1 MADFKQIAALVNLT
15 TQEVLGETAAPML
28 EDLSNVVD
36 FGITL
41 QNSDVENKFLTN
53 FVDRIGRV
61 VMYDRVYKSS
71 TNLGIYKDNL
81 EYGTMLQRMMIDELP
96 EAEDNETYELQDGA
110 SIDPFV
116 VKLPKASAKYYDK
129 RNTWEIDMTILDRQ
143 YRSAF
148 TSASS
153 LAAFVG
159 MVFNAVENS
168 RTLKIETLQKAILR
182 TAMATT
188 LKNDI
193 PEGDY
198 SAKSTI
204 KAVNLL
210 KLYNDEANAG
220 TDLTLAEALISKDFL
235 KFASKTIN
243 EYVRAM
249 KDMSVLY
256 NIEEAA
262 RFTPADKMHL
272 TILGKFAD
280 AAQYYLEADTWHNTL
295 VSLPGYGTV
304 DNWQATGKDR
314 SFANLSKINVKN
326 ADGDTVEAG
335 GIVGVI
341 YDADGMG
348 VTCENYRVLSQRNEK
363 GEYTNYFWKADFAST
378 CYKDMNLVVFFMA

>member
-1 MADFKQIAALVNLT
+1 MADFKQIAELVNLT
-15 TQEVLGETAAPML
+15 TKEVLGETAAPML

-81 EYGTMLQRMMIDELP
+81 EYGTILQRMMIDELP
-96 EAEDNETYELQDGA
+96 EAVENETYELTDGA
-110 SIDPFV
+110 SVDPYV
-116 VKLPKASAKYYDK
+116 VNLPKASAKYYDK

-148 TSASS
+148 TSATS
-153 LAAFVG
+153 LAAFVA

-182 TAMATT
+182 TAIATT

-193 PEGDY
+193 PTGAY
-198 SAKSTI
+198 ATTSTI

-220 TDLTLAEALISKDFL
+220 ADLTIAEALISRDFL

-249 KDMSVLY
+249 KDMSTLY
-256 NIEEAA
+256 NIQEAA
-262 RFTPADKMHL
+262 RFTKEDKMHL
-272 TILGKFAD
+272 TVLGKFAD
-280 AAQYYLEADTWHNTL
+280 AAQFYLEADTWHNNL
-295 VSLPGYGTV
+295 VALPGYGTI

-341 YDADGMG
+341 YDDGGMG

-363 GEYTNYFWKADFAST
+363 GEYTNYFWKADFASV
-378 CYKDMNLVVFFMA
+378 CFKDMNLVVFFMA